1 MISGTDKAIALR
13 SLSVMLNSDINLHSA
28 FSILAEQAAVP
39 AVGDCCQRV
48 VKALTSGHALP
59 KAMETAP
66 ELFGRFDQ
74 KLAEVGMLSG
84 QLATAMTMAADHY
97 ERSEKNRSQVWA
109 ALTYPLITLGI
120 CLILVVVVP
129 PFVFRSLFEMLRS
142 ADVELPWLSRAVM
155 AFSESVQNPWVW
167 LVVLSLGALV
177 WKGISLQLRHRST
190 RLKLSKLLVELP
202 LIGDFV
208 RTQTLTYFVN
218 ALSALVSTGITLHRA
233 LPLAAE
239 ASRSLA
245 LEDATKKATEEILNG
260 APLVESLQSS
270 EYFPSLFVLSISA
283 GEESGDLVKALQNT
297 ARLYELDLESR
308 TEGVL
313 SLLSPMVTF
322 LLGMIVG
329 VVNLA
334 VLLPLVELM
343 KKL

>member
-1 MISGTDKAIALR
+1 MISGTDKAVALR
-13 SLSVMLNSDINLHSA
+13 SLSVMLNSEISLHAA

-39 AVGDCCQRV
+39 QIRDCCDKV
-48 VKALTSGHALP
+48 VGALTSGHSLP

-74 KLAEVGMLSG
+74 KLAEVGMMSG
-84 QLATAMTMAADHY
+84 QLATAMTMAAEHY
-97 ERSEKNRSQVWA
+97 ERSEKNRSRVWG
-109 ALTYPLITLGI
+109 ALAYPLITLGI
-120 CLILVVVVP
+120 CLVLVVLVP

-155 AFSESVQNPWVW
+155 TFSEAVQNPLAW
-167 LVVLSLGALV
+167 LVVAGLGGLT
-177 WKGISLQLRHRST
+177 WKAVSSKLQHRST
-190 RLKLSKLLVELP
+190 RLKLSKFVVEIPLVGE
-202 LIGDFV
+202 FV

-245 LEDATKKATEEILNG
+245 LEDATKRATDEILDG
-260 APLVESLQSS
+260 APLVESLQASG
-270 EYFPSLFVLSISA
+270 YFPPLFVLSISA

-322 LLGMIVG
+322 LLGMIIG